1 MPASVTPSI
10 KDRFRGFLPVVVDIE
25 TGGFNSQTDAILE
38 IAVTLLS
45 MDDAGTLAV
54 DTTHSRNV
62 EPFEGANLDPSALEF
77 TGIDPESPLRG
88 AVPEEIALGELFG
101 IVRQAVKAQ
110 QCNRA
115 ILVGHNPHFD
125 AGFLNMATQ
134 RVGLK
139 RNPFHPFSYFD
150 TSTLAGLAFGHT
162 VLARACALAN
172 IPFDNAEAHSAEY
185 DATKTAELFC
195 LIVNRWQS
203 LGGWTP
209 SLPSVAP
216 E

>member
-1 MPASVTPSI
+1 
-10 KDRFRGFLPVVVDIE
+10 
-25 TGGFNSQTDAILE
+25 
-38 IAVTLLS
+38 
-45 MDDAGTLAV
+45 
-54 DTTHSRNV
+54 
-62 EPFEGANLDPSALEF
+62 
-77 TGIDPESPLRG
+77 
-88 AVPEEIALGELFG
+88 
-101 IVRQAVKAQ
+101 
-110 QCNRA
+110 
-115 ILVGHNPHFD
+115 
-125 AGFLNMATQ
+125 MATE

-139 RNPFHPFSYFD
+139 RNPFHPFSFFD

-203 LGGWTP
+203 LGGWTLPAP
-209 SLPSVAP
+209 SAAP